1 MYSTFTNNYNQNFS
15 SNNTQFNH
23 TYELNKSIDNIPINK
38 QPNKKILNSTPSRQR
53 VKSSYLKK
61 TPIKQI
67 KRINYQKKYETIKNN
82 IDKIKGDI
90 VQERMKGT
98 LLSKEFNK
106 VSKKE
111 KMYDDVFKEN
121 NYILKEN
128 EILEKKILESEE
140 IRKQQNLV
148 INSLKREFNELIRIC
163 NQEDFKNNFNLQNEI
178 DNIKNMNNKKK
189 NKSKKKIIKV
199 IIIYFKK
206 KIII

>member
-23 TYELNKSIDNIPINK
+23 IYELNKSIDNIPINK

>member
-23 TYELNKSIDNIPINK
+23 IYELNKSIDNIPINK

-53 VKSSYLKK
+53 VKSSNLKN
-61 TPIKQI
+61 TPIKKI
-67 KRINYQKKYETIKNN
+67 KKINYQKKYETIKNN

-90 VQERMKGT
+90 VKERMNGT
-98 LLSKEFNK
+98 ILSKEFNK

-128 EILEKKILESEE
+128 EVIEKKILESEE
-140 IRKQQNLV
+140 IRRQQNLI
-148 INSLKREFNELIRIC
+148 INSLKREFNELKRIC
-163 NQEDFKNNFNLQNEI
+163 NQEGFSNTFHLQYEN
-178 DNIKNMNNKKK
+178 DNIKNNNHNKKI
-189 NKSKKKIIKV
+189 KSKKRGNRNN
-199 IIIYFKK
+199 FK
-206 KIII
+206 